1 MQESHDEIERQS
13 YEAAGGADE
22 IRKRA
27 DFEDRR
33 LIAWACFCQANALV
47 TAAAEKGEKEL
58 TPILKKRAELDA
70 ERLLAIGRKF
80 SPSMGWATAGAKMP
94 KLAHFSDSL
103 ADLDPNVPMKAIS
116 VFPPVVAP

>member
-1 MQESHDEIERQS
+1 MRSGDDREGYNPEDAAV
-13 YEAAGGADE
+13 EACEGADG

-70 ERLLAIGRKF
+70 ERLLALGKKF
-80 SPSMGWATAGAKMP
+80 SPSLAWATKGAQMP
-94 KLAHFSDSL
+94 ELPYFSKSL
-103 ADLDPNVPMKAIS
+103 ADVDPNAFTTVS
-116 VFPPVVAP
+116 VFPK